1 MKFNTNNLQDINPK
15 NNNTNNHLINQNDPI
30 VSRIIEVHN
39 NVIRDFHAQIRDIM
53 DEAEFNYQNI
63 VINTILQEAENN
75 PALLQKYNLEQRIKT
90 HLLQD
95 LDDAAQNI
103 DRPSLATFF
112 RPWWLNN
119 HIYPVL
125 PAEHGEQD
133 APPAPAAP
141 AAPAAGGTRRKR
153 RHHKTKRTKHRK

>member
-1 MKFNTNNLQDINPK
+1 MNFNNNIQFINPM
-15 NNNTNNHLINQNDPI
+15 NNNNINQMINQNDPI
-30 VSRIIEVHN
+30 VNRIREVHRT
-39 NVIRDFHAQIRDIM
+39 VIQNFHDQIRDIM

-63 VINTILQEAENN
+63 VINTILEEAENN
-75 PALLQKYNLEQRIKT
+75 PALLQNHNLEQRIKT
-90 HLLQD
+90 RLLQD
-95 LDDAAQNI
+95 LDDAAENI
-103 DRPSLATFF
+103 DRPSLATFL